1 MKYVIESESLA
12 VNLYMSNTG
21 NKVISSGPW
30 VNKNYIHL
38 AVSPDGLIYNDQN
51 KLHGIIEIKCLK
63 IFRNRTIEQ
72 LILGKPPKLSK
83 QCFEL
88 NDNNIYLNRSHLYF
102 HQVQLQLL
110 ITEADYCDFILYF
123 SDGKIYVERIV
134 KDDDIQ
140 RRIIKY
146 TKLFWEKNINLRV
159 FYNENSKRTFTY
171 SLIIRVTVAAK
182 VLKNNFLYCNDFC
195 CV

>member
-1 MKYVIESESLA
+1 M
-12 VNLYMSNTG
+12 
-21 NKVISSGPW
+21 
-30 VNKNYIHL
+30 
-38 AVSPDGLIYNDQN
+38 
-51 KLHGIIEIKCLK
+51 K

-88 NDNNIYLNRSHLYF
+88 NDNNIYLKRSHLYF

-123 SDGKIYVERIV
+123 SDGKIYVERIR

-146 TKLFWEKNINLRV
+146 TKLFWGKKI
-159 FYNENSKRTFTY
+159 
-171 SLIIRVTVAAK
+171 LIPEYFIMRIPRELLPI
-182 VLKNNFLYCNDFC
+182 VL
-195 CV
+195 

>member
-12 VNLYMSNTG
+12 VNLYMNNTG
-21 NKVISSGPW
+21 NKVICFGLW
-30 VNKNYIHL
+30 VNKKYIHL
-38 AVSPDGLIYNDQN
+38 AASLDGVIYNDQN
-51 KLHGIIEIKCLK
+51 KLRGIIEIKCLK

-83 QCFEL
+83 QCLEL
-88 NDNNIYLNRSHLYF
+88 NDNNIYLKRSHLYF

-123 SDGKIYVERIV
+123 SDGKIYVERIG

-140 RRIIKY
+140 RRII
-146 TKLFWEKNINLRV
+146 
-159 FYNENSKRTFTY
+159 
-171 SLIIRVTVAAK
+171 
-182 VLKNNFLYCNDFC
+182 
-195 CV
+195 